1 MPNPAHQRNNPE
13 ITALPATAPIEEIVS
28 VIRRD
33 GGIIIKNFI
42 TPEEADR
49 IQAEADPHYQKV
61 GKYEGTLFPPTDP
74 PLRFFPA
81 ATTYDYE
88 LQLGYWRLWTASADV
103 AMRERILVGG
113 KSRHGFAG
121 KSPTFAHKAINHP
134 VYREA
139 SKVLLKEESYPFRDG
154 KRYKCVSNPVLAV
167 SEAFSRGRSKAQPL
181 HRDDMAQ
188 HFDHVEGSGESSL
201 LGLLVAGTKCT
212 FENGATQVIVG
223 SHLWPEA
230 AISGP
235 ADRSMCSTAEME
247 KGDAVM
253 ITGSVW
259 HGAGANITDERR
271 NIFSCHMVRGSYRAD
286 ENQYLAIPLEVIK
299 DYDPEVQSLL
309 GYSVSH
315 PNCGHVD
322 MKDPIVML
330 GSNEDPFGY
339 GSIEGQVVA

>member
-1 MPNPAHQRNNPE
+1 MPNPVHQRNNPE
-13 ITALPATAPIEEIVS
+13 ITALPATAPIEEIAS

-42 TPEEADR
+42 KPEEADR

-74 PLRFFPA
+74 PLSVQWLRRKVSNICPQS
-81 ATTYDYE
+81 YQPSC
-88 LQLGYWRLWTASADV
+88 L
-103 AMRERILVGG
+103 
-113 KSRHGFAG
+113 SRGI
-121 KSPTFAHKAINHP
+121 KAFTKGRVTH
-134 VYREA
+134 
-139 SKVLLKEESYPFRDG
+139 SYPFRDG

-212 FENGATQVIVG
+212 FENGATQIIVG
-223 SHLWPEA
+223 SHFWPEA

-253 ITGSVW
+253 IIGSVW

-286 ENQYLAIPLEVIK
+286 ENQYLAIPREVIK

-322 MKDPIVML
+322 MKDPIVTL

>member
-74 PLRFFPA
+74 PL
-81 ATTYDYE
+81 
-88 LQLGYWRLWTASADV
+88 
-103 AMRERILVGG
+103 
-113 KSRHGFAG
+113 
-121 KSPTFAHKAINHP
+121 
-134 VYREA
+134 
-139 SKVLLKEESYPFRDG
+139 SYPFRDG
-154 KRYKCVSNPVLAV
+154 KRYKCVSYPVLAV

-253 ITGSVW
+253 IIGSVW

-286 ENQYLAIPLEVIK
+286 ENQYLAIPREVIK

-330 GSNEDPFGY
+330 GSKEDPFGY
-339 GSIEGQVVA
+339 GSIEGQVAA

>member
-33 GGIIIKNFI
+33 GGIIIKGFI
-42 TPEEADR
+42 TPDEADR

-74 PLRFFPA
+74 PL
-81 ATTYDYE
+81 
-88 LQLGYWRLWTASADV
+88 S
-103 AMRERILVGG
+103 
-113 KSRHGFAG
+113 GFAG

-139 SKVLLKEESYPFRDG
+139 SKLLLKEESYPFRDG

-253 ITGSVW
+253 IIGSVW
-259 HGAGANITDERR
+259 HGAGANITNERR

>member
-74 PLRFFPA
+74 PL
-81 ATTYDYE
+81 
-88 LQLGYWRLWTASADV
+88 S
-103 AMRERILVGG
+103 
-113 KSRHGFAG
+113 GFAG

-139 SKVLLKEESYPFRDG
+139 SKLLLKEESYPFRDG

>member
-74 PLRFFPA
+74 PL
-81 ATTYDYE
+81 
-88 LQLGYWRLWTASADV
+88 S
-103 AMRERILVGG
+103 
-113 KSRHGFAG
+113 GFAG

-139 SKVLLKEESYPFRDG
+139 SKLLLKEESYPFRDG

-253 ITGSVW
+253 IIGSVW

-286 ENQYLAIPLEVIK
+286 ENQYLAIPREVIK

-339 GSIEGQVVA
+339 GSIQGQVVA

>member
-74 PLRFFPA
+74 PL
-81 ATTYDYE
+81 
-88 LQLGYWRLWTASADV
+88 
-103 AMRERILVGG
+103 
-113 KSRHGFAG
+113 
-121 KSPTFAHKAINHP
+121 
-134 VYREA
+134 
-139 SKVLLKEESYPFRDG
+139 SYPFRDG
-154 KRYKCVSNPVLAV
+154 KRCKCVSYPVLAV

-253 ITGSVW
+253 IIGSVW

-286 ENQYLAIPLEVIK
+286 ENQYLAIPREVIK

-330 GSNEDPFGY
+330 GSKEDPFGY
-339 GSIEGQVVA
+339 GSIEGQVAA

>member
-1 MPNPAHQRNNPE
+1 MPNPTHQRNNPE
-13 ITALPATAPIEEIVS
+13 ITALPASAPIEEIVS

-33 GGIIIKNFI
+33 GGIIIKGFI
-42 TPEEADR
+42 TPDEADR

-74 PLRFFPA
+74 PL
-81 ATTYDYE
+81 
-88 LQLGYWRLWTASADV
+88 S
-103 AMRERILVGG
+103 
-113 KSRHGFAG
+113 GFAG

-139 SKVLLKEESYPFRDG
+139 SKLLLKEESYPFRDG

-253 ITGSVW
+253 IIGSVW

-309 GYSVSH
+309 GYSISH

>member
-1 MPNPAHQRNNPE
+1 MPNPTHQRNNPE

-42 TPEEADR
+42 KPEDADR

-74 PLRFFPA
+74 PL
-81 ATTYDYE
+81 
-88 LQLGYWRLWTASADV
+88 S
-103 AMRERILVGG
+103 
-113 KSRHGFAG
+113 GFAG

-139 SKVLLKEESYPFRDG
+139 SKLLLKEESYPFRDG

-212 FENGATQVIVG
+212 FENGATQIIVG
-223 SHLWPEA
+223 SHFWPEA

-253 ITGSVW
+253 IIGSVW

-286 ENQYLAIPLEVIK
+286 ENQYLAIPREVIK

-322 MKDPIVML
+322 MKDPIVTL

>member
-1 MPNPAHQRNNPE
+1 MPNPTHQRNNPE
-13 ITALPATAPIEEIVS
+13 ITALPASAPIEEIVS

-33 GGIIIKNFI
+33 GGIIIKGFI
-42 TPEEADR
+42 TPDEADR

-74 PLRFFPA
+74 PL
-81 ATTYDYE
+81 
-88 LQLGYWRLWTASADV
+88 
-103 AMRERILVGG
+103 
-113 KSRHGFAG
+113 
-121 KSPTFAHKAINHP
+121 
-134 VYREA
+134 
-139 SKVLLKEESYPFRDG
+139 SYPFRDG

-253 ITGSVW
+253 IIGSVW

-309 GYSVSH
+309 GYSISH

>member
-28 VIRRD
+28 AIRRD
-33 GGIIIKNFI
+33 GGIIIKGFI
-42 TPEEADR
+42 TPDEADR

-74 PLRFFPA
+74 PL
-81 ATTYDYE
+81 
-88 LQLGYWRLWTASADV
+88 S
-103 AMRERILVGG
+103 
-113 KSRHGFAG
+113 GFAG

-139 SKVLLKEESYPFRDG
+139 SKLLLKEESYPFRDG

-253 ITGSVW
+253 IIGSVW

-315 PNCGHVD
+315 PNCGHVN

>member
-74 PLRFFPA
+74 PL
-81 ATTYDYE
+81 
-88 LQLGYWRLWTASADV
+88 S
-103 AMRERILVGG
+103 
-113 KSRHGFAG
+113 GFAG

>member
-33 GGIIIKNFI
+33 GGIIIKGFI
-42 TPEEADR
+42 TPDEADR

-74 PLRFFPA
+74 PL
-81 ATTYDYE
+81 
-88 LQLGYWRLWTASADV
+88 S
-103 AMRERILVGG
+103 
-113 KSRHGFAG
+113 GFAG
-121 KSPTFAHKAINHP
+121 KSTTFAHKAINHP

-139 SKVLLKEESYPFRDG
+139 SKLLLKEESYPFRDG

-253 ITGSVW
+253 IIGSVW

>member
-1 MPNPAHQRNNPE
+1 MPNPSHQRNNPE

-42 TPEEADR
+42 TPEEADQ

-61 GKYEGTLFPPTDP
+61 GKYEGTLFPPSDP
-74 PLRFFPA
+74 PLSFH
-81 ATTYDYE
+81 
-88 LQLGYWRLWTASADV
+88 L
-103 AMRERILVGG
+103 
-113 KSRHGFAG
+113 
-121 KSPTFAHKAINHP
+121 INGTQ
-134 VYREA
+134 
-139 SKVLLKEESYPFRDG
+139 SYPFRDG

-167 SEAFSRGRSKAQPL
+167 SEAFSRGRSNAQPL

-247 KGDAVM
+247 KGDAVV
-253 ITGSVW
+253 IIGSVW

-286 ENQYLAIPLEVIK
+286 ENQYLAIPREVIK

>member
-33 GGIIIKNFI
+33 GGIIIKGFI
-42 TPEEADR
+42 TPDETDR

-74 PLRFFPA
+74 PL
-81 ATTYDYE
+81 
-88 LQLGYWRLWTASADV
+88 S
-103 AMRERILVGG
+103 
-113 KSRHGFAG
+113 GFAG

-139 SKVLLKEESYPFRDG
+139 SKLLLKEESYPFRDG

-253 ITGSVW
+253 IIGSVW

>member
-33 GGIIIKNFI
+33 GGIIIKGFI
-42 TPEEADR
+42 TPDEADR

-74 PLRFFPA
+74 PL
-81 ATTYDYE
+81 
-88 LQLGYWRLWTASADV
+88 S
-103 AMRERILVGG
+103 
-113 KSRHGFAG
+113 GFAG

-139 SKVLLKEESYPFRDG
+139 SKLLLKEESYPFRDG

-253 ITGSVW
+253 IIGSVW

>member
-1 MPNPAHQRNNPE
+1 MPNNPAHQRNNPE

-28 VIRRD
+28 IIRRD

-42 TPEEADR
+42 KPEEADQ

-74 PLRFFPA
+74 PL
-81 ATTYDYE
+81 
-88 LQLGYWRLWTASADV
+88 S
-103 AMRERILVGG
+103 
-113 KSRHGFAG
+113 GFAG
-121 KSPTFAHKAINHP
+121 KSPTFDHKAINHP

-139 SKVLLKEESYPFRDG
+139 SKLLLKEESYPFRDG

-167 SEAFSRGRSKAQPL
+167 SEAFSRGRSEAQPL
-181 HRDDMAQ
+181 HRDDMTQ

-212 FENGATQVIVG
+212 FENGATQIIVG
-223 SHLWPEA
+223 SHFWPEA

-253 ITGSVW
+253 IIGSVW
-259 HGAGANITDERR
+259 HGARANTTDERR

-286 ENQYLAIPLEVIK
+286 ENQYLAIPREVIK

-322 MKDPIVML
+322 MKDPIVTL

>member
-1 MPNPAHQRNNPE
+1 M
-13 ITALPATAPIEEIVS
+13 
-28 VIRRD
+28 
-33 GGIIIKNFI
+33 
-42 TPEEADR
+42 
-49 IQAEADPHYQKV
+49 
-61 GKYEGTLFPPTDP
+61 
-74 PLRFFPA
+74 
-81 ATTYDYE
+81 
-88 LQLGYWRLWTASADV
+88 
-103 AMRERILVGG
+103 
-113 KSRHGFAG
+113 
-121 KSPTFAHKAINHP
+121 
-134 VYREA
+134 
-139 SKVLLKEESYPFRDG
+139 SK
-154 KRYKCVSNPVLAV
+154 
-167 SEAFSRGRSKAQPL
+167 
-181 HRDDMAQ
+181 
-188 HFDHVEGSGESSL
+188 
-201 LGLLVAGTKCT
+201 KCT

-253 ITGSVW
+253 IIGSVW

>member
-1 MPNPAHQRNNPE
+1 MPNPTHQRNNPE

-42 TPEEADR
+42 KPEEADR

-74 PLRFFPA
+74 PL
-81 ATTYDYE
+81 
-88 LQLGYWRLWTASADV
+88 S
-103 AMRERILVGG
+103 
-113 KSRHGFAG
+113 GFAG

-139 SKVLLKEESYPFRDG
+139 SKLLLKEESYPFRDG

-212 FENGATQVIVG
+212 FENGATQIIVG
-223 SHLWPEA
+223 SHFWPEA
-230 AISGP
+230 SISGP

-253 ITGSVW
+253 IIGSVW

-286 ENQYLAIPLEVIK
+286 ENQYLAIPREVIK

-315 PNCGHVD
+315 PNCGHVN
-322 MKDPIVML
+322 MRDPIVTL

>member
-74 PLRFFPA
+74 PL
-81 ATTYDYE
+81 
-88 LQLGYWRLWTASADV
+88 S
-103 AMRERILVGG
+103 
-113 KSRHGFAG
+113 GFAG
-121 KSPTFAHKAINHP
+121 KSPTFAHKAINHI

-139 SKVLLKEESYPFRDG
+139 SKLLLKEESYPFRDG
-154 KRYKCVSNPVLAV
+154 KRCKCVSYPVLAV

-253 ITGSVW
+253 IIGSVW

-286 ENQYLAIPLEVIK
+286 ENQYLAIPREVIK

-330 GSNEDPFGY
+330 GSKEDPFGY
-339 GSIEGQVVA
+339 GSIEGQVAA

>member
-1 MPNPAHQRNNPE
+1 MPNPTHQRNNPE
-13 ITALPATAPIEEIVS
+13 ITALPASAPIEEIVS
-28 VIRRD
+28 MIRRD
-33 GGIIIKNFI
+33 GGIIIKGFI
-42 TPEEADR
+42 TPDEADR

-74 PLRFFPA
+74 PL
-81 ATTYDYE
+81 
-88 LQLGYWRLWTASADV
+88 
-103 AMRERILVGG
+103 
-113 KSRHGFAG
+113 
-121 KSPTFAHKAINHP
+121 
-134 VYREA
+134 
-139 SKVLLKEESYPFRDG
+139 SYPFRDG

-253 ITGSVW
+253 IIGSVW

-309 GYSVSH
+309 GYSISH

>member
-74 PLRFFPA
+74 PL
-81 ATTYDYE
+81 
-88 LQLGYWRLWTASADV
+88 S
-103 AMRERILVGG
+103 
-113 KSRHGFAG
+113 GFAG

-139 SKVLLKEESYPFRDG
+139 SKLLLKEESYPFRDG

-188 HFDHVEGSGESSL
+188 HFEHVEGSGESSL

-253 ITGSVW
+253 IIGSVW